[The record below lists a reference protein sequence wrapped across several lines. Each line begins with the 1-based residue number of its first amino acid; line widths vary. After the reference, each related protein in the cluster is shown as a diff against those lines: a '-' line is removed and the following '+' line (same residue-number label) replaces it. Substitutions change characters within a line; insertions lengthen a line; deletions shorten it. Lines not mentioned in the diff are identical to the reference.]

1 MNNWNTSRL
10 NKFIPFFL
18 AFTTLLF
25 LILFSRMSYA
35 EARPAVA
42 DRVIAYSGDLG
53 IKVWTLRIGDRKAQ
67 EALVQI
73 EDADHDWN
81 LVIQK
86 MKITRVN
93 DALHYSVSQG
103 NKRHVVLILKQNRGQ
118 LFLPNEPDSITL
130 NYSESLSQNGDAQMF
145 LNHYLANKK

>member
-1 MNNWNTSRL
+1 MNNWNTFRLTRSR
-10 NKFIPFFL
+10 PFSL
-18 AFTTLLF
+18 AITTLL
-25 LILFSRMSYA
+25 LLSLFSRMSYA
-35 EARPAVA
+35 ESRPVVA

-73 EDADHDWN
+73 EDADHEWN
-81 LVIQK
+81 LAIQK

-93 DALHYSVSQG
+93 DVLHYSVSQG
-103 NKRHVVLILKQNRGQ
+103 NKRHVVLILKQNHGQ
-118 LFLPNEPDSITL
+118 LFLPNEPDAITL
-130 NYSESLSQNGDAQMF
+130 QYNDELTQRGDAQMF

>member
-1 MNNWNTSRL
+1 MSHRNLSSL
-10 NKFIPFFL
+10 SQFKSFFL

-25 LILFSRMSYA
+25 LSFFTQLSYA
-35 EARPAVA
+35 ESRPPVA
-42 DRVIAYSGDLG
+42 DRVIGYVGDLG
-53 IKVWTLRIGDRKAQ
+53 VKVWTLRIGDRKAQ

-103 NKRHVVLILKQNRGQ
+103 NKRYVVLILKQNGGQ
-118 LFLPNEPDSITL
+118 LFLPNEPEPITL
-130 NYSESLSQNGDAQMF
+130 HYSESLSQSGDAQMF